1 MKILTFLAA
10 SLRIAVTGSRRYHAW
25 LLALLCISVIGI
37 YYYLY
42 QLRYG
47 LIVTGMRDQVV
58 WGSYIANFTFLV
70 GVAAAAVMIVI
81 PAYLYGFKDF
91 KPVTLLG
98 EMLASAALI
107 MCIIYVMVDMGRPDR
122 VWHLLPFIGW
132 PNFPRSLLTW
142 DVLVLTGYLFIN
154 MFIPGYMLYSRYH
167 HREPNKK
174 ILLPFTYL
182 SIPWAVSIHTVTAF
196 IYCGMVS
203 RPIWNTALMAPRFL
217 ATAFA
222 AGPALII
229 IIVQIVRRYT
239 PYGSPGDKFE
249 IPDATLFRIANIVLV
264 AMLISLFFTAC
275 EIFTVFYSASAHEA
289 PLQYLYFGLEGK
301 HVLRPYIWLALMAM
315 VIATVI
321 LLVPR
326 TRKNLITLNVACML
340 LFAGIWTEK
349 GMGLILPA
357 FIPSP
362 LGEVFEYWPSNPEVV
377 ISIAVW
383 AFGALIFTMLAK
395 IAIQIEVGGVTH
407 PTDDH
412 RVPRG

>member
-1 MKILTFLAA
+1 MKVLTFLAA
-10 SLRIAVTGSRRYHAW
+10 SIRIAVTGSRRYYAW
-25 LLALLCISVIGI
+25 LLALLTITLVGF

-47 LIVTGMRDQVV
+47 LIVTGLRDQVV

-81 PAYLYGFKDF
+81 PAYLYGYKDF

-98 EMLASAALI
+98 EMLASSALI
-107 MCIIYVMVDMGRPDR
+107 MCIIYVMCDMGRPDR
-122 VWHLLPFIGW
+122 FWHLLPFIGR
-132 PNFPRSLLTW
+132 PNFPSSLLTW
-142 DVLVLTGYLFIN
+142 DVLVLCGYLFIN
-154 MFIPGYMLYSRYH
+154 MFIPGYMLYSRYN

-229 IIVQIVRRYT
+229 IVIQIVRRYT

-249 IPDATLFRIANIVLV
+249 IPDATLFR
-264 AMLISLFFTAC
+264 
-275 EIFTVFYSASAHEA
+275 
-289 PLQYLYFGLEGK
+289 
-301 HVLRPYIWLALMAM
+301 
-315 VIATVI
+315 
-321 LLVPR
+321 
-326 TRKNLITLNVACML
+326 
-340 LFAGIWTEK
+340 
-349 GMGLILPA
+349 
-357 FIPSP
+357 
-362 LGEVFEYWPSNPEVV
+362 
-377 ISIAVW
+377 
-383 AFGALIFTMLAK
+383 
-395 IAIQIEVGGVTH
+395 
-407 PTDDH
+407 
-412 RVPRG
+412 

>member
-1 MKILTFLAA
+1 MKVLTFLAA
-10 SLRIAVTGSRRYHAW
+10 SIRIALTGSRRYYAW
-25 LLALLCISVIGI
+25 LLALLSITAVGF

-47 LIVTGMRDQVV
+47 LFVTGLRDQVV

-81 PAYLYGFKDF
+81 PAYLYGYKDF

-98 EMLASAALI
+98 EMLASSALI
-107 MCIIYVMVDMGRPDR
+107 MCIIYVMCDMGRPDR
-122 VWHLLPFIGW
+122 AWHLLPFIGR
-132 PNFPRSLLTW
+132 PNFPSSLLTW
-142 DVLVLTGYLFIN
+142 DVLVLCGYLFIN

-167 HREPNKK
+167 HREPSKK

-229 IIVQIVRRYT
+229 IVVQIVRRYT

-275 EIFTVFYSASAHEA
+275 EIFTVFYSASSHQA
-289 PLQYLYFGLEGK
+289 PLEYLYFGLHG
-301 HVLRPYIWLALMAM
+301 HGILRPYIWLALMAM
-315 VIATVI
+315 VIATI
-321 LLVPR
+321 LLMVPR
-326 TRKNLITLNVACML
+326 TRKNLVTLNAACML

-362 LGEVFEYWPSNPEVV
+362 LGEVAEYWPSNPEVV
-377 ISIAVW
+377 ISISIW
-383 AFGALIFTMLAK
+383 ALGALIFTMLAK
-395 IAIQIEVGGVTH
+395 IAIQIEVGGTTH
-407 PTDDH
+407 PEEGH
-412 RVPRG
+412 H

>member
-1 MKILTFLAA
+1 MKLLTFLGA
-10 SLRIAVTGSRRYHAW
+10 SVKIALTGSRRYYAW
-25 LLALLCISVIGI
+25 LLALLAITLVGF

-47 LIVTGMRDQVV
+47 LIVTGLRDQVV

-81 PAYLYGFKDF
+81 PAYLYGYKDF

-98 EMLASAALI
+98 EMLASSALI
-107 MCIIYVMVDMGRPDR
+107 MCIIYVMCDMGRPDR

-167 HREPNKK
+167 HTEPSKK
-174 ILLPFTYL
+174 VLLPFTYL

-239 PYGSPGDKFE
+239 PYGSPGDEFE
-249 IPDATLFRIANIVLV
+249 IPDETLYRIANIILV
-264 AMLISLFFTAC
+264 AMLISLFFTAS
-275 EIFTVFYSASAHEA
+275 EIFTVFYSASAHQA
-289 PLQYLYFGLEGK
+289 PLQYLYFGLEG
-301 HVLRPYIWLALMAM
+301 HAILRPYIWLALMAM
-315 VIATVI
+315 SIATI
-321 LLVPR
+321 LLMIPR
-326 TRKNLITLNVACML
+326 TRKNLVTLNIACML

-377 ISIAVW
+377 ISISIW
-383 AFGALIFTMLAK
+383 ALGALIFTMLAK
-395 IAIQIEVGGVTH
+395 IAIQIEVRGTTH
-407 PTDDH
+407 KSH
-412 RVPRG
+412 F

>member
-1 MKILTFLAA
+1 MKLLTFLAA
-10 SLRIAVTGSRRYHAW
+10 SVRIALTGSRRYYAW
-25 LLALLCISVIGI
+25 LLALLSITLVGF

-47 LIVTGMRDQVV
+47 LIVTGLRDQVV

-81 PAYLYGFKDF
+81 PAYLYGYKDF

-98 EMLASAALI
+98 EMLASSALI
-107 MCIIYVMVDMGRPDR
+107 MCIIYVMCDMGRPDR

-154 MFIPGYMLYSRYH
+154 MFIPGYMLYTRFH
-167 HREPNKK
+167 HKEPSKK
-174 ILLPFTYL
+174 VLLPFTYL

-239 PYGSPGDKFE
+239 PYGSPGDEFE
-249 IPDATLFRIANIVLV
+249 IPDETLYRIANIILV
-264 AMLISLFFTAC
+264 AMLISLFFTAS

-289 PLQYLYFGLEGK
+289 PLQYLYFGLHG
-301 HVLRPYIWLALMAM
+301 HAILRPYIWLALMAM
-315 VIATVI
+315 VTATI
-321 LLVPR
+321 LLMIPR
-326 TRKNLITLNVACML
+326 TRKNLVTLNIACIL

-377 ISIAVW
+377 ISISIW
-383 AFGALIFTMLAK
+383 ALGALIFTMLAK
-395 IAIQIEVGGVTH
+395 IAIQIEVGGVTFKRH
-407 PTDDH
+407 D
-412 RVPRG
+412 

>member
-1 MKILTFLAA
+1 MKVLTFLAA
-10 SLRIAVTGSRRYHAW
+10 SIRIALTGSRRYYAW
-25 LLALLCISVIGI
+25 LLALLSITAVGF

-47 LIVTGMRDQVV
+47 LFVTGLRDQVV

-81 PAYLYGFKDF
+81 PAYLYGYKDF

-98 EMLASAALI
+98 EMLASSALI
-107 MCIIYVMVDMGRPDR
+107 MCIIYVMCDMGRPDR
-122 VWHLLPFIGW
+122 AWHLLPFIGR
-132 PNFPRSLLTW
+132 PNFPSSLLTW
-142 DVLVLTGYLFIN
+142 DVLVLCGYLFIN

-229 IIVQIVRRYT
+229 IVVQIVRRYT

-275 EIFTVFYSASAHEA
+275 EIFTVFYSASSHQA
-289 PLQYLYFGLEGK
+289 PLEYLYFGLHG
-301 HVLRPYIWLALMAM
+301 HGILRPYIWLALMAM
-315 VIATVI
+315 VIATI
-321 LLVPR
+321 LLMVPR
-326 TRKNLITLNVACML
+326 TRKNLVTLNAACIL

-362 LGEVFEYWPSNPEVV
+362 LGEVAEYWPSNPEVV
-377 ISIAVW
+377 ISISIW
-383 AFGALIFTMLAK
+383 ALGALIFTMLAK
-395 IAIQIEVGGVTH
+395 IAIQIEVGGTTH
-407 PTDDH
+407 PEEGH
-412 RVPRG
+412 H